1 MQPGEAA
8 AEEADAAA
16 TALGRARAASRG
28 VPQKSRAAAARGQRR
43 RTPRGETPQ
52 PGAGRDPKSLDAV
65 MNRLVAGRGW
75 KEPIAVGSVLGKWP
89 EIVGPEI
96 AAHCVPENFE
106 GTVVRV
112 RTDSTAWSTQ
122 LRLLVPQILAKIDA
136 ELGRGIVTEI
146 RVVGPQAPSWRKG
159 YWHVKGRGP
168 RDTYG

>member
-1 MQPGEAA
+1 
-8 AEEADAAA
+8 
-16 TALGRARAASRG
+16 
-28 VPQKSRAAAARGQRR
+28 
-43 RTPRGETPQ
+43 
-52 PGAGRDPKSLDAV
+52 